1 MQRVLG
7 IDYGVRRIGTAVADT
22 QTRIAMPDRV
32 LDGRN
37 DVTRDARNAADL
49 GTVHG
54 VDAFVVG
61 LPISMDDRESD
72 QTRLTRRF
80 VGELARLSGKPV
92 HLQDERLSSFAA
104 DEVLAEMGR
113 SAKRKPGLRDAIA
126 AQKILQAWL
135 DGASDQSHN
144 PPPTK

>member
-1 MQRVLG
+1 MLRLLG
-7 IDYGVRRIGTAVADT
+7 IDYGVRRIGTAVAET
-22 QTRIAMPDRV
+22 ETRIAMPDRV

-37 DVTRDARNAADL
+37 DVTRDARNVADL
-49 GTVHG
+49 GAAHG

-61 LPISMDDRESD
+61 LPLLMDDRESD

-80 VGELARLSGKPV
+80 VAELERLSGKPV

-104 DEVLAEMGR
+104 DEVLAEAGR
-113 SAKRKPGLRDAIA
+113 SARRKPGLRDAIA

-135 DGASDQSHN
+135 DDPAEQSHN
-144 PPPTK
+144 PPHP